1 MKNIKII
8 LGFALAFSLVACQK
22 ADHAAE
28 SVQTFPKSEPASPV
42 EERVKAPVMDKSTQ
56 ENKDANTFIPSSAA
70 VENGKDSTRKF
81 VRTADLKFK
90 VKSVITSTYD
100 IEAITAKQGGFVA
113 FTNLTS
119 SISNVT
125 NTAISADSSLE
136 TTKYVVSNTITLRVP
151 NVKLD
156 TTLKLIAKNID
167 YLDYRIIKAED
178 VALQMLSNDLA
189 QKRAAKNEARLTNAI
204 DNRGK
209 KLQETADAENA
220 LYNREEQGDN
230 AKIANLSLKDQIN
243 FSTINLSI
251 YQRETIKR
259 EMIANEENI
268 DEYEPHLG
276 IKIWQSLKGGWHI
289 LAAIFLFLVE
299 IWGLIL
305 FGIVG
310 FFVYK
315 KYIKKQ

>member
-8 LGFALAFSLVACQK
+8 LGFALAFSLLACQK
-22 ADHAAE
+22 ADHATE
-28 SVQTFPKSEPASPV
+28 SLQTFPKSEPASPV
-42 EERVKAPVMDKSTQ
+42 EEKAPVMDKNGQT
-56 ENKDANTFIPSSAA
+56 NKDANTFIPSSAA

-136 TTKYVVSNTITLRVP
+136 TTNYVVSNTITLRVP

-289 LAAIFLFLVE
+289 LEAIFLFLVE

-305 FGIVG
+305 FGIVA